1 MRLLSDQLA
10 AWIAAPAL
18 LPRHAGLLPAC
29 TVPMTPSDHAHLLH
43 GGSGAIGHAVLAH
56 RHVQDPG
63 WIERAVRIDR
73 LTAEVAGEAG
83 RRDAYLSLNRFH
95 GRRRIDNL
103 AQLAALA
110 VDLDFYTLP
119 ALERLPAAIIAAQA
133 CDDLEDA
140 RLPLPT
146 IAFDSGRGV
155 CLVWLHQPTPAAALP
170 RWNACQ
176 KELWAVLA
184 HLGADRNALDA
195 ARVFRIAG
203 SVNAKSG
210 RVVAPIFKVERAPW
224 SFDELAYEILRES
237 RSGYAERIQRER
249 TLRAERQRRKTGA
262 APASGHRFS
271 GASLWALRLQELERL
286 IAHRHWGTLPPGQRD
301 VWLLHLCI
309 GMSWTM
315 DPATAR
321 AEITRLAR
329 RYAGWSDRETASRMS
344 AILHRHKA
352 SFDGV
357 RRPQGK
363 DGKRDGKSGDD
374 PRYRLRRTS
383 IVEALGITRHEMETC
398 GLRALVDDDL
408 KRLHDRKGAED
419 RRRMAG
425 AVPRDSYCSKAAQ
438 RAGMARAW
446 RAQGL
451 SWQDVAERMKL
462 PSPDAAR
469 KLAARAA

>member
-29 TVPMTPSDHAHLLH
+29 TVPMTPSDHANLLH
-43 GGSGAIGHAVLAH
+43 GGSGAIGQAVLAH
-56 RHVQDPG
+56 RSIQDPG
-63 WIERAVRIDR
+63 WSERAVRIDR
-73 LTAEVAGEAG
+73 LALEVAGKAG
-83 RRDAYLSLNRFH
+83 RCDAYLSLNRFH
-95 GRRRIDNL
+95 GRRRIDTL

-110 VDLDFYTLP
+110 IDLDYYKLP
-119 ALERLPAAIIAAQA
+119 ALERLPATIIAAQA

-155 CLVWLHQPTPAAALP
+155 CLIWLHQPTPAAALP

-195 ARVFRIAG
+195 ARVFRITG
-203 SVNAKSG
+203 SVNGKSG
-210 RVVAPIFKVERAPW
+210 RVVTPIFKVERTPW
-224 SFDELAYEILRES
+224 GFDDLAYEILRES
-237 RSGYAERIQRER
+237 RSEYVERIQRER
-249 TLRAERQRRKTGA
+249 ALRAERQRRKTGA
-262 APASGHRFS
+262 APDAGRRFS
-271 GASLWALRLQELERL
+271 GASLWALRLQECERL
-286 IAHRHWGTLPPGQRD
+286 IAHRHWETLPSGQRD
-301 VWLLHLCI
+301 LWLYHLCI
-309 GMSWTM
+309 GLSWTM
-315 DPATAR
+315 APATAR

-352 SFDGV
+352 AFDGV
-357 RRPQGK
+357 RRPQRK
-363 DGKRDGKSGDD
+363 DGKDGDD

-383 IVEALGITRHEMETC
+383 IVEALGITRHEMEVC

-408 KRLHDRKGAED
+408 KRLHDRKGAEH

-425 AVPRDSYCSKAAQ
+425 AVPRDTYCARAAQ
-438 RAGMARAW
+438 RAAMARAW

-451 SWQDVAERMKL
+451 SWQAVAERMEL